1 MDMHRTHANVEHMR
15 MAPSRPAE
23 ISSRSA
29 GTNASHDDSVAEK
42 TLKECTHSSKA
53 LGAKPAGPLARPH
66 GITQQPGG
74 KKVPSVDVSICEI
87 LWIPPR
93 CSGAT
98 VGDNHRGPLRN
109 RGKPIFFR
117 KKRKR
122 KQIRDPKSRTNVI
135 ATPVAPTAHLNTRPS
150 HPLEQGPPR
159 SRASRPFG

>member
-87 LWIPPR
+87 LWIPPQML
-93 CSGAT
+93 
-98 VGDNHRGPLRN
+98 RGYC
-109 RGKPIFFR
+109 RGQPQGSPKKPGE
-117 KKRKR
+117 
-122 KQIRDPKSRTNVI
+122 T
-135 ATPVAPTAHLNTRPS
+135 HLLS
-150 HPLEQGPPR
+150 
-159 SRASRPFG
+159 

>member
-1 MDMHRTHANVEHMR
+1 MDMHRTHANVKHMR
-15 MAPSRPAE
+15 MASLRPAE
-23 ISSRSA
+23 ISLRLA

-53 LGAKPAGPLARPH
+53 SGARPAGLLAQPH

-87 LWIPPR
+87 LRIPPQILGGYCR
-93 CSGAT
+93 GQPQGSPKKSGET
-98 VGDNHRGPLRN
+98 
-109 RGKPIFFR
+109 IFFH
-117 KKRKR
+117 KKLKR
-122 KQIRDPKSRTNVI
+122 KQIRDPKSRINVI

-159 SRASRPFG
+159 SRASRPLG